1 MTRHIESISVA
12 SLPLKE
18 QAMKNTRVGS
28 GSISAENV

>member
-1 MTRHIESISVA
+1 MTTHKESISVA

-18 QAMKNTRVGS
+18 QAMKNNWVDS